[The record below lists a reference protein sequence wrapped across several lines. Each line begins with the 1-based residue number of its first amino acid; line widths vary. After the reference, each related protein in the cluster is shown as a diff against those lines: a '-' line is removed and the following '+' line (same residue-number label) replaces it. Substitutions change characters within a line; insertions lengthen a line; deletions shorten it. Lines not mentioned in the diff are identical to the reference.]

1 MKMNML
7 KQFNEKRR
15 IGITAS
21 ALLAGGGLIL
31 VLISLMLL
39 YLWYPAILQ
48 NSFADANSLGA
59 LFPAVY
65 FGIPLIISANV
76 LGHIRLAVA
85 ISRRT
90 GITFSLLLAQG
101 SLLLMLLGLLILWH
115 PIITASSGVITTAKR
130 LKQWV
135 MPWTN
140 PRSDFGNQ
148 SCIARLA
155 VGKAPASPKPKAKR
169 IAQKDVA
176 PDPKAVAAVIKDQN
190 GTIARSTRSGP
201 KKSASQPP
209 GT

>member
-1 MKMNML
+1 MSLNVNLAIRGMKMNML

-48 NSFADANSLGA
+48 DNFADANSLGA
-59 LFPAVY
+59 SFPAVY

-115 PIITASSGVITTAKR
+115 PVITASSGGAI
-130 LKQWV
+130 L
-135 MPWTN
+135 
-140 PRSDFGNQ
+140 
-148 SCIARLA
+148 IAGILLLISGSVSLLIAGSAALA
-155 VGKAPASPKPKAKR
+155 HRGLR
-169 IAQKDVA
+169 RVA
-176 PDPKAVAAVIKDQN
+176 
-190 GTIARSTRSGP
+190 
-201 KKSASQPP
+201 
-209 GT
+209 

>member
-1 MKMNML
+1 ML

-15 IGITAS
+15 IGIAAS

-115 PIITASSGVITTAKR
+115 PIITASSGGAILIAGILLLISGSVSLLIAGSAALAHRR
-130 LKQWV
+130 L
-135 MPWTN
+135 
-140 PRSDFGNQ
+140 RG
-148 SCIARLA
+148 
-155 VGKAPASPKPKAKR
+155 
-169 IAQKDVA
+169 VA
-176 PDPKAVAAVIKDQN
+176 
-190 GTIARSTRSGP
+190 
-201 KKSASQPP
+201 
-209 GT
+209 

>member
-1 MKMNML
+1 ML

-15 IGITAS
+15 IGIAAS

-48 NSFADANSLGA
+48 NSFADANSLGT

-115 PIITASSGVITTAKR
+115 PIITASSGGAILIAGILLLISGSVSLLIAGSAALAHRR
-130 LKQWV
+130 L
-135 MPWTN
+135 
-140 PRSDFGNQ
+140 RG
-148 SCIARLA
+148 
-155 VGKAPASPKPKAKR
+155 
-169 IAQKDVA
+169 VA
-176 PDPKAVAAVIKDQN
+176 
-190 GTIARSTRSGP
+190 
-201 KKSASQPP
+201 
-209 GT
+209 

>member
-1 MKMNML
+1 ML
-7 KQFNEKRR
+7 KQFTKKRR
-15 IGITAS
+15 IGIAAS

-48 NSFADANSLGA
+48 NSFADANSLGT

-115 PIITASSGVITTAKR
+115 PIITASSGGAILIAGILLLISGSVSLLIAGSAALAHRR
-130 LKQWV
+130 L
-135 MPWTN
+135 
-140 PRSDFGNQ
+140 RG
-148 SCIARLA
+148 
-155 VGKAPASPKPKAKR
+155 
-169 IAQKDVA
+169 VA
-176 PDPKAVAAVIKDQN
+176 
-190 GTIARSTRSGP
+190 
-201 KKSASQPP
+201 
-209 GT
+209 

>member
-1 MKMNML
+1 MNML

-15 IGITAS
+15 IGIAAS

-115 PIITASSGVITTAKR
+115 PIITASSGGAILIAGILLLISGSVSLLIAGSTALAHRR
-130 LKQWV
+130 L
-135 MPWTN
+135 
-140 PRSDFGNQ
+140 RE
-148 SCIARLA
+148 
-155 VGKAPASPKPKAKR
+155 
-169 IAQKDVA
+169 VA
-176 PDPKAVAAVIKDQN
+176 
-190 GTIARSTRSGP
+190 
-201 KKSASQPP
+201 
-209 GT
+209 

>member
-1 MKMNML
+1 MSLNVNLAIRGMKMNML

-15 IGITAS
+15 IGIAAS

-115 PIITASSGVITTAKR
+115 PIITASSGGAILIAGILLLISGSVSLLIAGSAALAHRR
-130 LKQWV
+130 L
-135 MPWTN
+135 
-140 PRSDFGNQ
+140 RG
-148 SCIARLA
+148 
-155 VGKAPASPKPKAKR
+155 
-169 IAQKDVA
+169 VA
-176 PDPKAVAAVIKDQN
+176 
-190 GTIARSTRSGP
+190 
-201 KKSASQPP
+201 
-209 GT
+209 

>member
-1 MKMNML
+1 MNVL
-7 KQFNEKRR
+7 KQFTKKRR
-15 IGITAS
+15 IGIAAS

-90 GITFSLLLAQG
+90 GITFSPLLAQG
-101 SLLLMLLGLLILWH
+101 SLLWMLLGLLILWH
-115 PIITASSGVITTAKR
+115 PLITAGSGGAMLIAGILLLISGSVSLLIAGSAALAHRR
-130 LKQWV
+130 L
-135 MPWTN
+135 
-140 PRSDFGNQ
+140 RE
-148 SCIARLA
+148 
-155 VGKAPASPKPKAKR
+155 
-169 IAQKDVA
+169 VA
-176 PDPKAVAAVIKDQN
+176 
-190 GTIARSTRSGP
+190 
-201 KKSASQPP
+201 
-209 GT
+209 

>member
-15 IGITAS
+15 IGIAAS

-48 NSFADANSLGA
+48 NSFADANSLGT

-115 PIITASSGVITTAKR
+115 PVITASSGGAILIAGILLLISGGVSLLIAGSTALAHRR
-130 LKQWV
+130 L
-135 MPWTN
+135 
-140 PRSDFGNQ
+140 RE
-148 SCIARLA
+148 
-155 VGKAPASPKPKAKR
+155 
-169 IAQKDVA
+169 VA
-176 PDPKAVAAVIKDQN
+176 
-190 GTIARSTRSGP
+190 
-201 KKSASQPP
+201 
-209 GT
+209 

>member
-1 MKMNML
+1 MNML

-15 IGITAS
+15 IGIAAS

-115 PIITASSGVITTAKR
+115 PIITASSGGAILLAGILLLISGSVSLLIAGSAALAHRR
-130 LKQWV
+130 L
-135 MPWTN
+135 
-140 PRSDFGNQ
+140 RG
-148 SCIARLA
+148 
-155 VGKAPASPKPKAKR
+155 
-169 IAQKDVA
+169 VA
-176 PDPKAVAAVIKDQN
+176 
-190 GTIARSTRSGP
+190 
-201 KKSASQPP
+201 
-209 GT
+209 

>member
-1 MKMNML
+1 MNML

-15 IGITAS
+15 IGIAAS

-48 NSFADANSLGA
+48 NSFADANSLGT

-115 PIITASSGVITTAKR
+115 PIITASSGGAILIAGILLLISGSVSLLIAGSAALAHRR
-130 LKQWV
+130 L
-135 MPWTN
+135 
-140 PRSDFGNQ
+140 RG
-148 SCIARLA
+148 
-155 VGKAPASPKPKAKR
+155 
-169 IAQKDVA
+169 VA
-176 PDPKAVAAVIKDQN
+176 
-190 GTIARSTRSGP
+190 
-201 KKSASQPP
+201 
-209 GT
+209 